1 MRKQWIN
8 IFKFR
13 ITRRQLSKDKQI
25 DLLLNLNKLLAF
37 GFTLYE
43 SFQFL
48 NLQYDYKTKNLSN
61 IILQQISNGATCHD
75 ILKLL
80 GYNNSVLMQVYLAE
94 RYGNLIDTLEES
106 ASFLH
111 TNRTSEQQFIKTLQY
126 PLILISIFIGMI
138 ILMNHTIIP
147 QFQQLFNLMNVK
159 LSPFQQLL
167 LAMVTSLPS
176 IILFFTILILIIL
189 ITIKLIYQ
197 KVSVHKKI
205 QFITKI
211 PILSSYYKLLKT
223 YYITNELCLFIKNG
237 INLQAIVDV
246 YINHNNDKFRQYL
259 GEFILVQSEKGLTLP
274 QIISKLPC
282 FNQLLIKFINQGEK
296 RGKLD
301 IELKLYSQILIKQ
314 LQLKMNK
321 DIKIIQPI
329 IFMFLAV
336 FIMAIYL
343 VIMLPMFQMMQNIN

>member
-8 IFKFR
+8 IFKFQH
-13 ITRRQLSKDKQI
+13 TTRQLSKDKQI

-37 GFTLYE
+37 GFTLYD

-48 NLQYDYKTKNLSN
+48 NLQYDYKNKNLPN
-61 IILQQISNGATCHD
+61 NILQQISNGATCHD

-80 GYNNSVLMQVYLAE
+80 GFNNAVLMQVYLAE
-94 RYGNLIDTLEES
+94 RYGNLIDTLEEI
-106 ASFLH
+106 ANYLQ
-111 TNRTSEQQFIKTLQY
+111 TNRASEQQFIKTLQY
-126 PLILISIFIGMI
+126 PFILISIFLGMI
-138 ILMNHTIIP
+138 ILLNHTIIP

-159 LSPFQQLL
+159 LSSFQQLL
-167 LAMVTSLPS
+167 LAVITALPSMILYFTSL
-176 IILFFTILILIIL
+176 LILILIA
-189 ITIKLIYQ
+189 IKLIYQ
-197 KVSVHKKI
+197 QFSVHRKI

-223 YYITNELCLFIKNG
+223 YYITNELCLFLKNG
-237 INLQAIVDV
+237 INLQSIVDV

-282 FNQLLIKFINQGEK
+282 FNKLLIKFINQGEK

-314 LQLKMNK
+314 LQLKMHK

-329 IFMFLAV
+329 IFLFLAV